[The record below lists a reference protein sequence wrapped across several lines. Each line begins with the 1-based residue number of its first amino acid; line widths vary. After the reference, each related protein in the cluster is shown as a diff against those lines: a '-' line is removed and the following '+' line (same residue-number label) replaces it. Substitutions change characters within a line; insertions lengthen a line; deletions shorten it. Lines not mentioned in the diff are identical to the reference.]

1 MEYNKKYHEELIEK
15 FKKKKREFIH
25 SIEDKCVKQGPL
37 RSIDSFKRYEQLG
50 YEKLPAYCRVLDNIL
65 ENSED
70 MRTYPIIRATSL
82 KEDDEVYAY
91 LSEIFS
97 NLQSIP
103 KIKEI
108 PLRAN
113 GINNR
118 TSKFESKIEFLKKL
132 LSSFE
137 NRGSSSYYNSKITW
151 ERYNLLKDYF
161 FENGTNSE
169 ELDSKTEKFI
179 ELLPSISYSEF
190 NWNNLKKSKVLQEN
204 I

>member
-1 MEYNKKYHEELIEK
+1 MEDEKKITDWINYRQL
-15 FKKKKREFIH
+15 KKDEVI
-25 SIEDKCVKQGPL
+25 
-37 RSIDSFKRYEQLG
+37 
-50 YEKLPAYCRVLDNIL
+50 
-65 ENSED
+65 
-70 MRTYPIIRATSL
+70 

-132 LSSFE
+132 LSST
-137 NRGSSSYYNSKITW
+137 SCS
-151 ERYNLLKDYF
+151 
-161 FENGTNSE
+161 
-169 ELDSKTEKFI
+169 
-179 ELLPSISYSEF
+179 
-190 NWNNLKKSKVLQEN
+190 
-204 I
+204 